1 MTSTGCSAWHFPVR
15 ARRGSEASHHRH
27 MADGSDWM
35 ASRRRAGL
43 AMVRGR
49 SVATNRT
56 TGTKTCASR
65 DRCPTQPMRVIS
77 TQPRNG
83 DVVFASSW
91 GDMPIVGYRKMWLK
105 VAKLGDLPTACAA
118 PASPVLA
125 ADRFNEPTI
134 ASTGPHDAHCQ
145 PVHAFRFRHVAGRSR
160 CRGECHHEADGRNA
174 RPDQGFRSRIVGEHR
189 HNEAP
194 GSAQLIGNREHRTGM
209 ILRRGGHRFTTNA
222 GIGLVWD
229 NAVSIE
235 AANDDHVGNRPDARS
250 RSKRRYLNRANR
262 AIARGEIVLRKLPKF
277 RCVLIQINRHEHQT
291 G

>member
-105 VAKLGDLPTACAA
+105 VAKLGDLP
-118 PASPVLA
+118 
-125 ADRFNEPTI
+125 
-134 ASTGPHDAHCQ
+134 DAHCQ

-174 RPDQGFRSRIVGEHR
+174 RPDQGFEVVSLASIATMKPPV
-189 HNEAP
+189 
-194 GSAQLIGNREHRTGM
+194 
-209 ILRRGGHRFTTNA
+209 RRN
-222 GIGLVWD
+222 L
-229 NAVSIE
+229 
-235 AANDDHVGNRPDARS
+235 
-250 RSKRRYLNRANR
+250 
-262 AIARGEIVLRKLPKF
+262 
-277 RCVLIQINRHEHQT
+277 
-291 G
+291 